1 MKKGL
6 RGFTPNKRKCVPVGT
21 RFLCLQ
27 LPRFSKKIAA
37 NNEPNIEII
46 SQLMKGALKEMPQ
59 EKVAQVHFRLSPVE
73 KEKLISRASEAHMNL
88 SDYIMHLSEQ
98 KRIVVV
104 DELPDLINQIV
115 KIGTNVNQIALV
127 ANTYKSVSAQQ
138 IEQLENELS
147 RVRRALTQ
155 IIDIVN
161 GTDNDDL
168 SDVSSAQLDTLNRNQ
183 IETQRLLRKVLD
195 AVGVSAEENED

>member
-1 MKKGL
+1 MSQTKTVRVQL
-6 RGFTPNKRKCVPVGT
+6 R
-21 RFLCLQ
+21 
-27 LPRFSKKIAA
+27 
-37 NNEPNIEII
+37 
-46 SQLMKGALKEMPQ
+46 M
-59 EKVAQVHFRLSPVE
+59 AQSE
-73 KEKLISRASEAHMNL
+73 KEYLIARAAEAHMSLNN
-88 SDYIMHLSEQ
+88 YILMLSEK

>member
-1 MKKGL
+1 
-6 RGFTPNKRKCVPVGT
+6 
-21 RFLCLQ
+21 
-27 LPRFSKKIAA
+27 
-37 NNEPNIEII
+37 
-46 SQLMKGALKEMPQ
+46 MPQ
-59 EKVAQVHFRLSPVE
+59 EKVAQVHFRLSPLE
-73 KEKLISRASEAHMNL
+73 KEKLISRANEAHMNL